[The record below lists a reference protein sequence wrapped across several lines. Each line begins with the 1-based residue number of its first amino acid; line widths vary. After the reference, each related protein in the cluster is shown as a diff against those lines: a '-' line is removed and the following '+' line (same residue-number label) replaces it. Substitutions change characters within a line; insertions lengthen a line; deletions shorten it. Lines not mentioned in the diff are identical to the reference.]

1 MRSLHLFLIII
12 VICILLLFN
21 IYKVKNNVSILLT
34 TTVNIK
40 KDMKFI
46 FQNNT
51 NERLDQYIKTIKQWL
66 TKTDYKVVVVEN
78 SGYTFEE
85 LNREKQLYKDRFE
98 VITFNEETAKGAEYL
113 KAIKNKGDHEV
124 FAINYAYTHSTM
136 LRTSDHIIKVT
147 GRYFIPGLESYL
159 SRIHLEP
166 YMAIR
171 QMNIHRCE
179 LIGSRKDVF
188 TTLFNLEMLDKTGK
202 YNPHAED
209 VYTHRM
215 HNLIDQQK
223 VLVLPS
229 FTIERTQ
236 RGGVNEKFN
245 DI

>member
-1 MRSLHLFLIII
+1 MKSLHLFLIVI
-12 VICILLLFN
+12 VVCILVLFKS
-21 IYKVKNNVSILLT
+21 YKVKNNVSILLT
-34 TTVNIK
+34 TTVNTK
-40 KDMKFI
+40 KDMKFM

-51 NERLDQYIKTIKQWL
+51 NERVQQYIKTIKQWL

-85 LNREKQLYKDRFE
+85 LNREKQVYKDRFE

-113 KAIKNKGDHEV
+113 KAIKNKGDHEL
-124 FAINYAYTHSTM
+124 FAIQYAYSNSRLLHS
-136 LRTSDHIIKVT
+136 SDHIIKVT

-159 SRIHLEP
+159 SRMYLEP

-171 QMNIHRCE
+171 QMNIDRCE

-188 TTLFNLEMLDKTGK
+188 NTIFNLEMLDQTGK

-209 VYTHRM
+209 VYKYRM
-215 HNLIDQQK
+215 HTLIDQQK
-223 VLVLPS
+223 VLVLPL
-229 FTIERTQ
+229 FTIEKTQ
-236 RGGVNEKFN
+236 RGGTNEQFS

>member
-1 MRSLHLFLIII
+1 MKSLHLFLIVI
-12 VICILLLFN
+12 VVCILVLFKS
-21 IYKVKNNVSILLT
+21 YKVKNNVSILLT
-34 TTVNIK
+34 TTVNTK
-40 KDMKFI
+40 KDMKFM

-51 NERLDQYIKTIKQWL
+51 NERVQQYIKTIKQWL

-85 LNREKQLYKDRFE
+85 LNREKQVYKDRFE

-113 KAIKNKGDHEV
+113 KAIKNKGLL
-124 FAINYAYTHSTM
+124 HS
-136 LRTSDHIIKVT
+136 SDHIIKVT

-159 SRIHLEP
+159 SRMYLEP

-171 QMNIHRCE
+171 QMNIDRCE

-188 TTLFNLEMLDKTGK
+188 NTIFNLEMLDQTGK

-209 VYTHRM
+209 VYKYRM
-215 HNLIDQQK
+215 HTLMDQQK
-223 VLVLPS
+223 VLVLPL
-229 FTIERTQ
+229 FTIEKTQ
-236 RGGVNEKFN
+236 RGGTNEQFN